1 MVRKS
6 TEEARNCDNGIK
18 TAIQLIGEGEGPVQ
32 NNLADRS
39 QTVLS
44 LWAQRDRLV
53 VRDGLLYRKWESR
66 GGQKTTLQLIIPRHP
81 TDEVLRAPHDAP
93 SAGHFGYRKT
103 LLRVRQRFYWPGMS
117 RDVEEWCRRCDR
129 CASR

>member
-18 TAIQLIGEGEGPVQ
+18 TAIQWIGERERLVQ

-44 LWAQRDRLV
+44 LWAQWDRLAVRDRLLYQKMGIARRTKDDLTIGYSATPDARSSPRSAQCTICWTFWLPQNPPTSKTAILLARNEQRRRRV
-53 VRDGLLYRKWESR
+53 V
-66 GGQKTTLQLIIPRHP
+66 QT
-81 TDEVLRAPHDAP
+81 
-93 SAGHFGYRKT
+93 
-103 LLRVRQRFYWPGMS
+103 M
-117 RDVEEWCRRCDR
+117 
-129 CASR
+129 